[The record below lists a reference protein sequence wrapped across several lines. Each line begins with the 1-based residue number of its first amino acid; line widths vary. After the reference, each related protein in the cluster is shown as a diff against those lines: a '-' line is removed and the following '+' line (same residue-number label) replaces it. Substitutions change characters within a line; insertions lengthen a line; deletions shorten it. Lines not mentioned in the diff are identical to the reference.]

1 MKRFIALAFI
11 LLCCACEK
19 HAIDPEHDADY
30 VFHAERFLAL
40 WEALKPLPISINYD
54 TANAY
59 ALKEWERLLDA
70 VAGRIETIHLND
82 LASVDPLTFALVGE
96 GIVPLEEMLRAVKS
110 TGFCGPVCIEEAG
123 FQGWNGIAKAVTYTQ
138 ELCRKVL

>member
-1 MKRFIALAFI
+1 MGI
-11 LLCCACEK
+11 LLENHSKPGAW
-19 HAIDPEHDADY
+19 DYADY
-30 VFHAERFLAL
+30 VFHVERFLAL

-70 VAGRIETIHLND
+70 VVGRIETMHLND

-96 GIVPLEEMLRAVKS
+96 GIVPLEDMLRTIKS

-123 FQGWNGIAKAVTYTQ
+123 FQGWNGVANAVDYTKKLCAKI
-138 ELCRKVL
+138 E